1 MSKKKK
7 GPGVKMIDDRVL
19 VERSDA
25 DKAKGKILLP
35 DDAQEDKREGT
46 VVGVGPG
53 RIGHRIVLT
62 NFTSGPAGEIPGA
75 VDVDSFRLPMAVKVG
90 DKVIWG
96 AYAELQGPMGPMR
109 QAVGFP
115 LGEDLVIVGEPS
127 ILGVIED

>member
-1 MSKKKK
+1 MPRKKKK

-25 DKAKGKILLP
+25 DKAKGAILVP
-35 DDAQEDKREGT
+35 DSAVEDKREGT

-53 RIGHRIVLT
+53 RIGKEIILE
-62 NFTSGPAGEIPGA
+62 NAPSGSHMVVVERPI
-75 VDVDSFRLPMAVKVG
+75 RLPMAVKVG